1 MSDVIRDLKQ
11 VEDSLSILSSDVG
24 HIATD
29 YPDAKSK
36 LYSRENE
43 IDRLLSD
50 VSKIRKKIESQELG

>member
-1 MSDVIRDLKQ
+1 
-11 VEDSLSILSSDVG
+11 LSILSSDVG

-36 LYSRENE
+36 LYSLENE